1 MVSGDIQALSDVLRK
16 SCWTTPPKPRPTTDY
31 APERK
36 FVPPQQL
43 PILGRLP
50 ATISNSAS
58 NHLSASG
65 PLEPSLPQKP
75 SPHHPEPLPPPT
87 QLPRTR
93 ARPPTFTRPR
103 PSETI
108 SLPIATGC
116 RPQPRRPPRPAAT
129 MVLSGTRRPTAKR
142 RRGASVCAKT
152 AERSQFLRP
161 VCRSRLFNINKLQFF
176 PPLLRKFLTN
186 EAASLPVIEK
196 APSYLSIPTSPGQA
210 NEATT
215 SAASRVAVSIE
226 NQAHPRPGPL

>member
-1 MVSGDIQALSDVLRK
+1 MLDHASQAPAYHRLR
-16 SCWTTPPKPRPTTDY
+16 PRAQIRPASAITHPRT
-31 APERK
+31 AAGNNLELG
-36 FVPPQQL
+36 VES
-43 PILGRLP
+43 PIRQRSSR
-50 ATISNSAS
+50 T
-58 NHLSASG
+58 
-65 PLEPSLPQKP
+65 
-75 SPHHPEPLPPPT
+75 LPPTKTLTSPSRT
-87 QLPRTR
+87 PSAAPQLPRTR

-142 RRGASVCAKT
+142 RRGAPVCAKT
-152 AERSQFLRP
+152 DERSQFLWP